1 MVSMSWMMV
10 AIIVVVLGVLG
21 TTIYGLF
28 RRREV
33 GASEGDVAASRP
45 YSVVL
50 ARFWAWIALLV
61 VGIGGVLD
69 AVGDLVS
76 DRVTLTLNVMQFWPT
91 PLPGFEAEPQ
101 QATAVD
107 PYMDVVHLQAEGL
120 TAGTRWFLAGGDLL
134 MAMVAAAVIVLV
146 LRMCNG
152 ILRGT
157 PFTAQLRRAA
167 WITALFVLVGGCASQ
182 ALTIVGRLRAGGE
195 VLDYSGFSYTNPAVN
210 QALGG
215 EDEGP
220 NPHLEWPYPVAGGTI
235 EFPFTPL
242 WVAIVIII
250 VVELL
255 SAGVRL
261 ATQNARLAK
270 DVEGLV

>member
-1 MVSMSWMMV
+1 MVGMSWMMV
-10 AIIVVVLGVLG
+10 AIVLVVLGVLG

-28 RRREV
+28 RRREA
-33 GASEGDVAASRP
+33 GASVGDEGSSRP

-50 ARFWAWIALLV
+50 ARFWAWMALLV

-69 AVGDLVS
+69 ALGDLVS
-76 DRVTLTLNVMQFWPT
+76 DRVALTLNVMQFWPT

-107 PYMDVVHLQAEGL
+107 PFMDVVHLQAEGL
-120 TAGTRWFLAGGDLL
+120 KAGTRWFLAGGDLL
-134 MAMVAAAVIVLV
+134 MAMVAAAVIFLV

-152 ILRGT
+152 ILRET

-167 WITALFVLVGGCASQ
+167 WFTALFVLVGGCTSQ
-182 ALTIVGRLRAGGE
+182 ALTLVGRARAGGE

-215 EDEGP
+215 EDDGP
-220 NPHLEWPYPVAGGTI
+220 NPHLDWPYPVAGGTI

-242 WVAIVIII
+242 WVAIIII
-250 VVELL
+250 VVVELL
-255 SAGVRL
+255 NAGVRL
-261 ATQNARLAK
+261 SAKNARLAK